1 MATPAPDTSDATL
14 YGHDDTPRIVD
25 VQPLL
30 NRPSREQAMVRLYRR
45 SEDGAEVFTEEAS
58 LYPFFFISD
67 IGLLRHRRDTFRTS
81 RLQGGGFFEHV
92 VVFSCWQDY
101 YEAIRHVKRQ
111 TDSDQRQPD
120 ELYLISD
127 PVQQYL
133 TQSGRTCFK
142 DMTLD
147 DLHRLQLDIEV
158 ISDGSFPNADR
169 PGDEVVIVALTDNR
183 GWSEVLHQRSGVPEA
198 MLLRELVHTINER
211 DPDVIEG
218 YNIFAFD
225 LAYLQD
231 RCDLHNVDFAIGRD
245 GSVPRTFDSSMRFAE
260 RTVDFPAMDI
270 AGRHVIDAYFQVMAF
285 DVFKRDL
292 PDYSLKTAARY
303 FGFAPENRTYI
314 AGEDLTEAW
323 HNDRERLLD
332 YALDDVVET
341 GRLAKHL
348 SGSTFYLTQMLPMT
362 YGRAAR
368 RGPAAKIE
376 SLFVR
381 EYLRQRY
388 ALPQS
393 QWGSQSM
400 GGYTDIFRT
409 GVIGPVVYA
418 DVESLYPSI
427 MLNYDIQPAG
437 DALDLFP
444 RLLDRLTTLRL
455 DTKSAM
461 RAAEDEEVQSEL
473 DARQSSYKIL
483 INCFD
488 PETEIMTVEG
498 PKNVRDVSV
507 GDRVYSLN
515 PDTLEAEIKP
525 VTRVHHQS
533 TYRGEMIRL
542 KNQHVDFLVTPNH
555 RLLTNR
561 VNGYRETGYQ
571 WIEAGE
577 LFRTKCRHHLPPR
590 APTSEQSVPTL
601 FDLEAECIALNIE
614 HKNDRNGRIKD
625 PRRQARWIPKT
636 YDFKDWLTFLGWYI
650 SEGHLYKSTR
660 KDYGYTVRGE
670 SYVVGINNKTPSYR
684 EEIRELLD
692 RMGLSY
698 SAGVNGYTISNQ
710 LLYKYLLH
718 HCGRYSKD
726 KKVPSWLFGY
736 DAEDI
741 RPLFDALYKGD
752 GDQGSFYRYSTTS
765 HNLAV
770 DVVQLAH
777 HIGYNAQIIGCES
790 GCYRVGI
797 NPPGGRGTAPVIKH
811 KHRGPI
817 DYEGPIHCVTVADNH
832 TVLAGRNGI
841 FNWIGQSFYGMLG
854 FSLAAFNDFAEAD
867 RVARIGQD
875 LVQQIIDVIRE
886 RGGTVVEVDTDGVFF
901 VPPEDVRGA
910 DTERDFTVGLT
921 DAMPEG
927 IRIGFD
933 GRYKKMLSY
942 KKKNYALLTYDGDLK
957 FKGSSLISRS
967 NEPFGRTFVRRAIR
981 RLLDHDIEGLHQ
993 LYLDTRQRIID
1004 RTWEQGVDSFART
1017 ETLKTSVEEYEA
1029 AVEAGDRPRA
1039 ATYELAIQREQE
1051 TGQPVRVGDRISY
1064 YITGESANVT
1074 AFKHCARAE
1083 QWDPDAPDAPNEN
1096 TAYYLKRLDEFA
1108 RKFTPF
1114 FREEDFDLVFS
1125 PEDLFGFSAE
1135 GIELVTEVHES
1146 EEDSEATTEVPF

>member
-14 YGHDDTPRIVD
+14 YGHDPTPRIVD

-45 SEDGAEVFTEEAS
+45 SDDGASVRTEEAP

-67 IGLLRHRRDTFRTS
+67 IGLLRHRRDTFRAS
-81 RLQGGGFFEHV
+81 RLQGDGFFAHV

-111 TDSDQRQPD
+111 TDSDQRRPD
-120 ELYLISD
+120 ELYLIND

-142 DMTLD
+142 DMMLD

-158 ISDGSFPNADR
+158 ISDGSFPNAER

-183 GWSEVLHQRSGVPEA
+183 GWSEVLHQRSGVSEA
-198 MLLRELVHTINER
+198 MLLRELVQTITER

-231 RCDLHNVDFAIGRD
+231 RCDLHNVDFSIGRD

-303 FGFAPENRTYI
+303 FGFAPEDRTYI

-323 HNDRERLLD
+323 HHDRERLLD

-341 GRLAKHL
+341 GRLAQHL

-393 QWGSQSM
+393 NWGSQSM

-427 MLNYDIQPAG
+427 MLNYDIQPEG
-437 DALDLFP
+437 DSLDLFP

-455 DTKSAM
+455 DTKSEM
-461 RAAEDEEVQSEL
+461 RAAEDEEVESEL

-483 INCFD
+483 IN
-488 PETEIMTVEG
+488 
-498 PKNVRDVSV
+498 
-507 GDRVYSLN
+507 
-515 PDTLEAEIKP
+515 
-525 VTRVHHQS
+525 
-533 TYRGEMIRL
+533 
-542 KNQHVDFLVTPNH
+542 
-555 RLLTNR
+555 
-561 VNGYRETGYQ
+561 
-571 WIEAGE
+571 
-577 LFRTKCRHHLPPR
+577 
-590 APTSEQSVPTL
+590 
-601 FDLEAECIALNIE
+601 
-614 HKNDRNGRIKD
+614 
-625 PRRQARWIPKT
+625 
-636 YDFKDWLTFLGWYI
+636 
-650 SEGHLYKSTR
+650 
-660 KDYGYTVRGE
+660 
-670 SYVVGINNKTPSYR
+670 
-684 EEIRELLD
+684 
-692 RMGLSY
+692 
-698 SAGVNGYTISNQ
+698 
-710 LLYKYLLH
+710 
-718 HCGRYSKD
+718 
-726 KKVPSWLFGY
+726 
-736 DAEDI
+736 
-741 RPLFDALYKGD
+741 
-752 GDQGSFYRYSTTS
+752 
-765 HNLAV
+765 
-770 DVVQLAH
+770 
-777 HIGYNAQIIGCES
+777 
-790 GCYRVGI
+790 
-797 NPPGGRGTAPVIKH
+797 
-811 KHRGPI
+811 
-817 DYEGPIHCVTVADNH
+817 
-832 TVLAGRNGI
+832 
-841 FNWIGQSFYGMLG
+841 SFYGMLG

-875 LVQQIIDVIRE
+875 LVQQIIEVIRD

-901 VPPEDVRGA
+901 VPPEEVRGA
-910 DTERDFTVGLT
+910 EVERDFTIGLT

-933 GRYKKMLSY
+933 GRYKKILSY

-1017 ETLKTSVEEYEA
+1017 ETLKTSVDEYEA
-1029 AVEAGDRPRA
+1029 AVEAGERPRA
-1039 ATYELAIQREQE
+1039 APYELAIQRENE

-1064 YITGESANVT
+1064 YITGDAAKVT

-1083 QWDPDAPDAPNEN
+1083 QWDPDDPEAPNEN

-1114 FREEDFDLVFS
+1114 FSKEDFDLVFS

-1135 GIELVTEVHES
+1135 GIELVTTVHEPS
-1146 EEDSEATTEVPF
+1146 ADSEPETEVPF